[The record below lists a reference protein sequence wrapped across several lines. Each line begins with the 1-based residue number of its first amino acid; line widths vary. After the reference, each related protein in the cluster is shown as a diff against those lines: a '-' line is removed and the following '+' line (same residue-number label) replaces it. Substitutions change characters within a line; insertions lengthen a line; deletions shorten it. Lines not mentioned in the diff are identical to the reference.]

1 MIFHLPFT
9 LIIYYIYPFILYS
22 MGVMNCS
29 TGICV

>member
-1 MIFHLPFT
+1 MIFHFPFT
-9 LIIYYIYPFILYS
+9 FITSPFKLYS